1 VCPPSRSAES
11 WERCVRTSFAKESM
25 YRFSFALLIVA
36 TSFPCAIFAA
46 TLQINPTTTLSVQ
59 TSNNTSAANS
69 FTSQSNGNL
78 GSSNVSKLDVHSLLY
93 PGANTKVLAHMMLW
107 FGGTNHMNVGYN
119 SADPAQV
126 KKQIQDMI
134 ARGID
139 GVIIDWYGPNNP
151 VDPATRV
158 LMAEAEAH
166 PGFSF
171 AIMVDQGAIKQ
182 NMCSG
187 CNAQQTLVQLL
198 RYAEEQY
205 FPSPA
210 YLRIDG
216 SPVVTNF
223 DIDLFYKVD
232 WAAAKA
238 TLATNPL
245 FVFQNSGGFSHVI
258 TGGSY
263 SWVIPT
269 TTDYGLSYLTNFYTT
284 GLGFP
289 QEKTVGATYKGFNDS
304 LAAWGTKRVMSQQ
317 CGQTWLQTFNK
328 ANAFYN
334 STKQLSLLQLVT
346 WNDYEEGTEIE
357 SGIDNCLSIS
367 ASLSGDSL
375 TWKVTGHENTVD
387 HYTPYISANGQN
399 LMPLN
404 DLAVGLHTLNLCSYS
419 LAAGNYTL
427 YVQAVGKASLK
438 NQISGPVRY
447 TPHCSTGTGTTKIS
461 LRASPSAATIAPGG
475 SASTNITVTSDAG
488 SFDAPISLSC
498 SNLPAGMTCSFA
510 PNELMPA
517 STTGSSVLTISTAS
531 VSGVVRRPESRGEK
545 MPIPASWFILGVAGL
560 ALFDAKKKRAGRT
573 RVAGMLLSMA
583 VLLSS
588 CGGGGGGQS
597 RSITPAVSVA
607 PVSRTAYTIIINGIS
622 GGIQGSTTATITI
635 Q

>member
-1 VCPPSRSAES
+1 MS
-11 WERCVRTSFAKESM
+11 
-25 YRFSFALLIVA
+25 RFSFALLVVTTA
-36 TSFPCAIFAA
+36 FPCVVFAA
-46 TLQINPTTTLSVQ
+46 TLQIKPSTTLSVQ
-59 TSNNTSAANS
+59 TSNNTSTANS
-69 FTSQSNGNL
+69 FASQSNGNL

-139 GVIIDWYGPNNP
+139 GVIIDWYGPKNP
-151 VDPATRV
+151 VDPATKV
-158 LMAEAEAH
+158 VMAEAEAH

-182 NMCSG
+182 NLCSG

-198 RYAEEQY
+198 RYAEEKY

-223 DIDLFYKVD
+223 DIDLVYKVD

-238 TLATNPL
+238 ALATNPL
-245 FVFQNSGGFSHVI
+245 FVFQHSGGFSHVI

-269 TTDYGLSYLTNFYTT
+269 TTDYGMSYLANFYKT

-304 LAAWGTKRVMSQQ
+304 LAAWGARRVMNQQ

-357 SGIDNCLSIS
+357 SGIDNCLGIS

-375 TWKVTGHENTVD
+375 SWKISGNENTVD
-387 HYTPYISANGQN
+387 HYTPYISTDGQN

-404 DLAVGLHTLNLCSYS
+404 DLAAGLHTLNLCSYS
-419 LAAGNYTL
+419 LAASKYSL
-427 YVQAVGKASLK
+427 YVQAVGKASFR
-438 NQISGPVRY
+438 NQMSGPVLY
-447 TPHCSTGTGTTKIS
+447 TPHCGTTGTGTTKIS
-461 LRASPSAATIAPGG
+461 LAASPSAATIPPGG
-475 SASTNITVTSDAG
+475 SASTNITVSSDSG
-488 SFDAPISLSC
+488 SFDAPVAFSC
-498 SNLPAGMTCSFA
+498 SNLPTGMTCSFA

-517 STTGSSVLTISTAS
+517 SASGGSVLTVSTAS
-531 VSGVVRRPESRGEK
+531 VSGVVRMPESRGEK
-545 MPIPASWFILGVAGL
+545 VPITASWFILGVAGL
-560 ALFDAKKKRAGRT
+560 ALFDVKKKRVGRT
-573 RVAGMLLSMA
+573 RVASLVLSMA

-588 CGGGGGGQS
+588 CGGGGVGQS
-597 RSITPAVSVA
+597 SSTTPAVPVA
-607 PVSRTAYTIIINGIS
+607 PVSRTAYTITINGVS
-622 GGIQGSTTATITI
+622 GSIQGSTTETITI